1 VRPIP
6 IAFHIWF
13 VEVHTYGIGLAI
25 AFWFG
30 LRYTERRLRKAGY
43 PWQWVTGMFI
53 WVIVGA
59 ILGARAMH
67 VIAHYGYYA
76 ANPGQI
82 IAIWQGGLSSFGGLI
97 VGIPVGIL
105 STKRR
110 CPELPLPRFADLMGP
125 VLIAAWAVGRILG
138 PQLMRAGGGHRTTA
152 WFGMY
157 YADEVGKRLP
167 VPIFQAL
174 EDVAI
179 FGVLLTV
186 ERGLRHLRVR
196 GLPGAMSS
204 SDAPLATA
212 GAGLGAAPGAGAV
225 VVAGPGAGAVVVAG
239 PGAGADLGAAPG
251 AGAVVD
257 AGEGGGVDV
266 GGHPQNVPEN
276 QPMRPMPPA
285 GIVLGVTLVL
295 YGIERF
301 VNEHLWLATANNV
314 GSQLVQ
320 LAGIVV
326 AIVGLIVLATRVGPL
341 RRWYTSP
348 PESAAPTA
356 LGPSGPGATVV
367 PSSEPTGEPGA
378 TAVPTGEPAGR

>member
-1 VRPIP
+1 MRPIP

-30 LRYTERRLRKAGY
+30 LRYTERRLRTAGY

-67 VIAHYGYYA
+67 VIAHYGYYS

-110 CPELPLPRFADLMGP
+110 CPELPLPRFADLMAP

-138 PQLMRAGGGHRTTA
+138 PQLMRAGGGHPTTA

-157 YADEVGKRLP
+157 YADQVGKRLP
-167 VPIFQAL
+167 VPIFQTL

-179 FGVLLTV
+179 LGVLLAV
-186 ERGLRHLRVR
+186 ERGLRHLQGR
-196 GLPGAMSS
+196 GSPGA
-204 SDAPLATA
+204 PLPPGGSGPA
-212 GAGLGAAPGAGAV
+212 GDTGTSPGHLG
-225 VVAGPGAGAVVVAG
+225 
-239 PGAGADLGAAPG
+239 DS
-251 AGAVVD
+251 
-257 AGEGGGVDV
+257 GGGVRSL
-266 GGHPQNVPEN
+266 
-276 QPMRPMPPA
+276 RPMPPA
-285 GIVLGVTLVL
+285 GIVLGVGLVL

-301 VNEHLWLATANNV
+301 VSEHLWLATANNI

-320 LAGIVV
+320 LAGIAIAVV
-326 AIVGLIVLATRVGPL
+326 GIVILATRVGPF
-341 RRWYTSP
+341 RRWYAGDPDGYVS
-348 PESAAPTA
+348 APT
-356 LGPSGPGATVV
+356 GPSAGETVV
-367 PSSEPTGEPGA
+367 
-378 TAVPTGEPAGR
+378 VPAGDPAGR

>member
-13 VEVHTYGIGLAI
+13 IEVHTYGIGLAI

-179 FGVLLTV
+179 FGVLLAV

-196 GLPGAMSS
+196 GLPV
-204 SDAPLATA
+204 TA
-212 GAGLGAAPGAGAV
+212 
-225 VVAGPGAGAVVVAG
+225 
-239 PGAGADLGAAPG
+239 
-251 AGAVVD
+251 
-257 AGEGGGVDV
+257 
-266 GGHPQNVPEN
+266 
-276 QPMRPMPPA
+276 RPMAPA

-320 LAGIVV
+320 LAGV
-326 AIVGLIVLATRVGPL
+326 AVAVVGLVVLATRVAPL
-341 RRWYTSP
+341 RRWYAGRP
-348 PESAAPTA
+348 DSAAPA
-356 LGPSGPGATVV
+356 LGPS
-367 PSSEPTGEPGA
+367 EPA
-378 TAVPTGEPAGR
+378 ASMVPTGEPAGSVMPTGEPAGH

>member
-13 VEVHTYGIGLAI
+13 IEVHTYGIGLAI

-179 FGVLLTV
+179 FGVLLAV

-196 GLPGAMSS
+196 GLPG
-204 SDAPLATA
+204 TA
-212 GAGLGAAPGAGAV
+212 
-225 VVAGPGAGAVVVAG
+225 
-239 PGAGADLGAAPG
+239 
-251 AGAVVD
+251 
-257 AGEGGGVDV
+257 
-266 GGHPQNVPEN
+266 
-276 QPMRPMPPA
+276 RPMAPA

-320 LAGIVV
+320 LAGV
-326 AIVGLIVLATRVGPL
+326 AVAVVGLVVLATRVAPL
-341 RRWYTSP
+341 RRWYADHP
-348 PESAAPTA
+348 DSAAPA
-356 LGPSGPGATVV
+356 LGPS
-367 PSSEPTGEPGA
+367 EPA
-378 TAVPTGEPAGR
+378 ASMVPTGEPAASVMPTGEPAGH

>member
-105 STKRR
+105 STRRR

-157 YADEVGKRLP
+157 YADQVGKRLP

-179 FGVLLTV
+179 FGVLLAV

-196 GLPGAMSS
+196 GLPGAAPPPDASS
-204 SDAPLATA
+204 TVSPTVSPTA
-212 GAGLGAAPGAGAV
+212 SPTVSPDGAGA
-225 VVAGPGAGAVVVAG
+225 AGAVGEPVAVG
-239 PGAGADLGAAPG
+239 D
-251 AGAVVD
+251 D
-257 AGEGGGVDV
+257 ATGSGGS
-266 GGHPQNVPEN
+266 VPEG
-276 QPMRPMPPA
+276 QTARPMPPA

-301 VNEHLWLATANNV
+301 VNEHLWLATPNNV

-320 LAGIVV
+320 LAGIAVAVV
-326 AIVGLIVLATRVGPL
+326 GVVVLATRVAPL
-341 RRWYTSP
+341 RRWYASHP
-348 PESAAPTA
+348 DGAAPPT
-356 LGPSGPGATVV
+356 LGPSERSV
-367 PSSEPTGEPGA
+367 PVAPTGG
-378 TAVPTGEPAGR
+378 PAGR